1 VSANPFEPSEI
12 IEQLKQ
18 QLDLTERQLGTTK
31 QRLQYAELKIQVLEE
46 RLRLK
51 RIQMY
56 GPGSEKLSNEQLELL
71 ELEPGVSTAEVQ
83 AESAREPV
91 RPAEKRVRQHPGR
104 QTLPKEAK
112 RSPSQHR
119 SDSGRPLT
127 AEMKQ
132 VLSPVMKVSRSYTFG
147 GNISKTTTQCRG
159 APLWSR
165 C

>member
-1 VSANPFEPSEI
+1 VSANPSDEI
-12 IEQLKQ
+12 VEQLKQ

-91 RPAEKRVRQHPGR
+91 RRRKEFASIRVARR
-104 QTLPKEAK
+104 CR
-112 RSPSQHR
+112 RS
-119 SDSGRPLT
+119 
-127 AEMKQ
+127 
-132 VLSPVMKVSRSYTFG
+132 
-147 GNISKTTTQCRG
+147 CRG
-159 APLWSR
+159 SSG
-165 C
+165 